1 MIKKKTCKKIDH
13 LLGLYIYDEINDNDK
28 KIVETHLASC
38 ATCSMKVANF
48 KKATAFL
55 FKEKKEPQPLPD
67 WDRSWQ
73 VIRNRM
79 ESQTPPRQVRK
90 DTIKP
95 IFKPKYRWGWAGAM
109 AAAAVIFVI
118 GFFTGSHLQDR
129 SFLSD
134 RNENEM
140 ARAEKDQR
148 EYFVHELQEHIEDL
162 KPVILE
168 YANYW
173 NASGGQDAM
182 TVEKEMVVNLLV
194 RNQLLLCRLPSDNN
208 RYMQQLLTELKT
220 ILTKI
225 AALTLD
231 DQESLT
237 SIKKMIRQKGLL
249 FKMEA
254 VRPVSN
260 GRKNRISL

>member
-1 MIKKKTCKKIDH
+1 MIKKTTNKTTCKKIDQ

-28 KIVETHLASC
+28 TIVETHLASC
-38 ATCSMKVANF
+38 AACSMKVANF
-48 KKATAFL
+48 KKATSFL
-55 FKEKKEPQPLPD
+55 FKENQEPQPLPD

-79 ESQTPPRQVRK
+79 ESQTPPKQVV
-90 DTIKP
+90 P
-95 IFKPKYRWGWAGAM
+95 RWGWAGAL

-118 GFFTGSHLQDR
+118 GFFTGNHLQDR
-129 SFLSD
+129 SFLS
-134 RNENEM
+134 EQGETEM

-173 NASGGQDAM
+173 NASGGQDSMA
-182 TVEKEMVVNLLV
+182 VEKEMVVNLLI

-231 DQESLT
+231 DRESLT
-237 SIKKMIRQKGLL
+237 SIKKMIRKKGLL